1 MNQVEHIFFIIMSTY
16 SIALSLSATNT
27 NNFST
32 KATELSRNH
41 TVFTGQGKKIQKNS
55 TTHKLSNK
63 VLQQEFSPNT
73 NTHTNKQTPQT
84 ETNYSAGC

>member
-1 MNQVEHIFFIIMSTY
+1 MNQVEQIFFIIMSTY
-16 SIALSLSATNT
+16 SIAPSLSATNT

-41 TVFTGQGKKIQKNS
+41 TVFTGQGEKIQKYS
-55 TTHKLSNK
+55 ATHKLSNK
-63 VLQQEFSPNT
+63 VLQQEVSPNT
-73 NTHTNKQTPQT
+73 NTHKQTAQT